1 MAKDYSKKTQSTSLT
16 TGGTNGLPNDAAFK
30 NLQLDIF
37 QTFYANTDED
47 KYNASNA
54 IELWDSVPKYSISQ
68 VGMNK
73 MRNKQGMLDLL
84 EVEFHY
90 RQNKLKAVIQPA
102 LIREEVDGE
111 LKTLAY
117 YPSANEELIEEV
129 LKKFAAQQNHGF
141 HQSARKTGVVFS
153 LYQLKK
159 ELQERGHSRSLTQIQ
174 RSINIL
180 SGSIIEIRGISG
192 NMIYSK
198 KSAYISNV
206 TSVTQADLK
215 EDPNARW
222 HISFH
227 PMVTDSIDKLNYRQ
241 FNYQT
246 LMSHKTQLARWIHK
260 YIVSRYTMASRL
272 NHFEI
277 RYSTIKRDSNM
288 LNNYSLERVAIQQCD
303 LSLQELVVGRIA
315 AKIEKEVDYGKRR
328 KIEDVVYKVYP
339 TSEFVAEVKA
349 SNKRKSDGTD
359 KLGLVDS
366 TN

>member
-1 MAKDYSKKTQSTSLT
+1 MAKKDANKSTGTSLT
-16 TGGTNGLPNDAAFK
+16 TTSPGLPEKSAFK

-47 KYNASNA
+47 KSNASNA
-54 IELWDSVPKYSISQ
+54 IELWDSVPKYSVSQ
-68 VGMNK
+68 VAMNK
-73 MRNKQGMLDLL
+73 MRDSNGMLDLL

-90 RQNKLKAVIQPA
+90 RQTKLKAIVQPA

-129 LKKFAAQQNHGF
+129 LKKFAAQQNYGF
-141 HQSARKTGVVFS
+141 HESNKKTGVLFS

-159 ELQERGHSRSLTQIQ
+159 ELQERGHSRSITQIK

-180 SGSIIEIRGISG
+180 SGSIIEIKGTSG
-192 NMIYSK
+192 NMVYSK

-206 TSVTQADLK
+206 TSVTQEDLK
-215 EDPNARW
+215 EDPNAQW

-272 NHFEI
+272 NYFEI

-288 LNNYSLERVAIQQCD
+288 LNNYSIERVAIQQCD
-303 LSLQELVVGRIA
+303 ASLQELVAGRIA
-315 AKIEKEVDYGKRR
+315 IKVEKEVDYGKRK
-328 KIEDVVYKVYP
+328 KIEDVIYKIYP

-349 SNKRKSDGTD
+349 SNKRKSDGSD
-359 KLGLVDS
+359 KLGVS
-366 TN
+366 SIGTP